1 MEGKQS
7 EAPSVLRFDSHWD
20 PVENSDWSTMTSI
33 TTSHDVSGRAE
44 ASDARQRSPG
54 ARRRPSRREV
64 RAEMAGKNN
73 KAFHSSTA
81 INCAKCVRLVAALD
95 MASETANC
103 QAARYLLK
111 LRITWNWYNLFCILF
126 SFYSVNVLI
135 YYISLF
141 LNIFLLIYCTLY

>member
-1 MEGKQS
+1 
-7 EAPSVLRFDSHWD
+7 
-20 PVENSDWSTMTSI
+20 MTSI
-33 TTSHDVSGRAE
+33 TASHVVSGRAE

-95 MASETANC
+95 MATETANC

-111 LRITWNWYNLFCILF
+111 LRIT
-126 SFYSVNVLI
+126 
-135 YYISLF
+135 
-141 LNIFLLIYCTLY
+141 